1 MKQQWS
7 KCFNILPKFG
17 IKRLFIYCF
26 LNKVYLKS
34 VNKIYCPLKG
44 NGEGENYELL
54 HHGIHFKSYMMDL
67 DNNYFFWSRV
77 SVHSLIST
85 YYIVLGNHM
94 YTCFLIDKNL
104 HMDI

>member
-1 MKQQWS
+1 M
-7 KCFNILPKFG
+7 
-17 IKRLFIYCF
+17 
-26 LNKVYLKS
+26 
-34 VNKIYCPLKG
+34 YCPLKG

-54 HHGIHFKSYMMDL
+54 HHGIYCKSYMMDL
-67 DNNYFFWSRV
+67 DNNYIFWSQV